1 MLTVNIQLFGGR
13 GSSSGSGASGGGG
26 GGGNANNS
34 NPDYRESF
42 SDEIRRAAG
51 DSPVPAA
58 LPSENRDDAAVEQ
71 QMINYASAN
80 GDPVRAMERQRASE
94 ARQAEP
100 YFEAGTMS
108 AYDQGTRDAFRQILN
123 EYDQAIA
130 RMNRIRNNSRYRD
143 VMY

>member
-1 MLTVNIQLFGGR
+1 MLTINIQLFGGR

-26 GGGNANNS
+26 GANSS

-94 ARQAEP
+94 ARQAAP
-100 YFEAGTMS
+100 YFEEGTLS

-130 RMNRIRNNSRYRD
+130 RMNRIRNNSRYREM
-143 VMY
+143 MY

>member
-13 GSSSGSGASGGGG
+13 GSSSGSEASGGGG
-26 GGGNANNS
+26 GGTNTD
-34 NPDYRESF
+34 NPDYRDAFRSELN
-42 SDEIRRAAG
+42 RAAG

-58 LPSENRDDAAVEQ
+58 LPSENRDDATVEQ
-71 QMINYASAN
+71 QMINYASAI

-100 YFEAGTMS
+100 YFEGPVTLP
-108 AYDQGTRDAFRQILN
+108 YDQGFRDAFRQILN

-143 VMY
+143 MMY